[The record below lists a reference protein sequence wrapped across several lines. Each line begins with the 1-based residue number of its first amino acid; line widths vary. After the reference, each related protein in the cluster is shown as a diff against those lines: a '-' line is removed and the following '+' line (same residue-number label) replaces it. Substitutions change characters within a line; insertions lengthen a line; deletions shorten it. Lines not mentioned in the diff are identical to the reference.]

1 MEARVTD
8 RGSVRPRVDLA
19 WLWRPALLFVSS
31 RALVLLAF
39 VVAGAAQ
46 RGLGLRASMTRWDG
60 GFYLGIAKYGYPST
74 VHGPSRLAFFPG
86 FPLAIRAV
94 ETVFQLSV
102 YRASVIVV
110 FAFGLA
116 AACGLW
122 LLTRDLANPE
132 AADRATALFVFAPG
146 SFVLSM
152 GYSEAMFVFCAVA
165 TCRALIHRRWL
176 LAGVIGAIGAA
187 TRPDG
192 LALVLAAGCAAYGA
206 FRDRHELRA
215 ALAVPLIASG
225 FIAVQVY
232 FWAHTKDLFAY
243 FDTERQGWH
252 HGFSTPGTGRIDD
265 IRSVW
270 HTILHGGRPDWNHLV
285 PLVGLIVFVGAFV
298 ALARWKPPPT
308 LIGYTI
314 AMAYLAVTSVSVG
327 FRPRL
332 LMATFPLS
340 MALGVTL
347 RRGPWFATTL
357 AASSALL
364 VILTIVTATTRYLVP

>member
-1 MEARVTD
+1 MVMRAIE
-8 RGSVRPRVDLA
+8 RGSGRLRVGLA

-31 RALVLLAF
+31 RVLVLLAL
-39 VVAGAAQ
+39 VVAGAAR

-94 ETVFQLSV
+94 ESMLRLSV
-102 YRASVIVV
+102 FRASVVVV

-116 AACGLW
+116 AACGVW

-152 GYSEAMFVFCAVA
+152 AYSEAMFVFCAVA
-165 TCRALIHRRWL
+165 TCWALIHKRWI
-176 LAGVIGAIGAA
+176 LAGVIGAVGAA

-192 LALVLAAGCAAYGA
+192 LALVLAAACAAYVEY
-206 FRDRHELRA
+206 RDGHRLRPIV
-215 ALAVPLIASG
+215 AVAVVASG
-225 FIAVQVY
+225 FVTVQAY
-232 FWAHTKDLFAY
+232 FWAHTKDLFAF

-252 HGFSTPGTGRIDD
+252 HGFSTLGTGRIDD

-285 PLVGLIVFVGAFV
+285 PLVGLVVFVGAFV
-298 ALARWKPPPT
+298 ALARWKPPVP
-308 LIGYTI
+308 LIGYTVG
-314 AMAYLAVTSVSVG
+314 MAYFAFTSVSVG

-340 MALGVTL
+340 MALGAIL
-347 RRGPWFATTL
+347 RRGPWFATVL

-364 VILTIVTATTRYLVP
+364 VMLTIVTATTRYLVP